1 MQLKTGDYLYNLW
14 HLPESLHKKVQQ
26 HAFELKSMP
35 KTHGSQPLLYHGC
48 VDKEGEHSITDKITT
63 EKIKEALINEIF
75 FNE

>member
-1 MQLKTGDYLYNLW
+1 MAHSLYC
-14 HLPESLHKKVQQ
+14 H
-26 HAFELKSMP
+26 
-35 KTHGSQPLLYHGC
+35 HGC